1 MINKPIISKRG
12 IFYYGIFKSG
22 YFWNCGGS
30 GEKENVIDKYL
41 CNLVFFMKMNA
52 ELQKAAS
59 FLLGRNDQK
68 SGRFRQGI
76 GAKQHEYL

>member
-1 MINKPIISKRG
+1 
-12 IFYYGIFKSG
+12 
-22 YFWNCGGS
+22 
-30 GEKENVIDKYL
+30 
-41 CNLVFFMKMNA
+41 MKMNA